1 MMSLAQA
8 AFYLLHHLFS
18 VHGLAIRKESQ
29 VISGIFQLLAKSL
42 QLAKRSFVKYATS
55 KEADDS
61 CQDIFQRAVQSLL
74 SFLDENFRESLFNVS
89 KDLRQEEFQ
98 VRWYVHPRRS
108 SGGQSGREKRRDK
121 SFQAQEEKPLGTDSH
136 RTISKG
142 SSDCWLLT
150 GHIKNALYYCAQ
162 SANSIFWVLFVSSYT
177 TAIDSITACLAH
189 APKKCTQSGI
199 FQFDINATFQILEV
213 FTLEPK

>member
-42 QLAKRSFVKYATS
+42 QLAKSSFVKSASS

-98 VRWYVHPRRS
+98 VRCYVHLLDCS
-108 SGGQSGREKRRDK
+108 SSSAK
-121 SFQAQEEKPLGTDSH
+121 FQLPLPYTAPPPPSTPFIVVPLFELRVEYNNEANTLTLNRG
-136 RTISKG
+136 KG
-142 SSDCWLLT
+142 EGCWLFFFSEFISFESNVST
-150 GHIKNALYYCAQ
+150 I
-162 SANSIFWVLFVSSYT
+162 IFCCRW
-177 TAIDSITACLAH
+177 
-189 APKKCTQSGI
+189 
-199 FQFDINATFQILEV
+199 
-213 FTLEPK
+213 

>member
-1 MMSLAQA
+1 MTSFASNLKKKRVNEHCQPPNRNRHVRTTHLKLTPFPLLRINESTFKAMMSLAQA
-8 AFYLLHHLFS
+8 AFYLLRHLFS

-42 QLAKRSFVKYATS
+42 QLAKSSFVKSTSS

-98 VRWYVHPRRS
+98 VRCYVHLLDS
-108 SGGQSGREKRRDK
+108 SSSSAK
-121 SFQAQEEKPLGTDSH
+121 FQLPLPYTAPPH
-136 RTISKG
+136 
-142 SSDCWLLT
+142 SSLCR
-150 GHIKNALYYCAQ
+150 C
-162 SANSIFWVLFVSSYT
+162 SS
-177 TAIDSITACLAH
+177 
-189 APKKCTQSGI
+189 
-199 FQFDINATFQILEV
+199 
-213 FTLEPK
+213 

>member
-1 MMSLAQA
+1 MHCQPPNRNRHVRTTHLKLTPFPLLRINESTFKAMMSLAQA

-42 QLAKRSFVKYATS
+42 QLAKSSFVKSASS

-74 SFLDENFRESLFNVS
+74 SFLDENFRESLFKVS

-98 VRWYVHPRRS
+98 VRCYIHLLDSSSSSAKFQLPLPYTAPPPPHPIHRCAAVRA
-108 SGGQSGREKRRDK
+108 K
-121 SFQAQEEKPLGTDSH
+121 S
-136 RTISKG
+136 
-142 SSDCWLLT
+142 
-150 GHIKNALYYCAQ
+150 
-162 SANSIFWVLFVSSYT
+162 
-177 TAIDSITACLAH
+177 
-189 APKKCTQSGI
+189 
-199 FQFDINATFQILEV
+199 
-213 FTLEPK
+213 